1 MEITKGI
8 TEMQKAAA
16 DNMIEQKITTGKV
29 NRGKALLDAGY
40 SKATSLCP
48 TTVTETKG
56 FKEYMAKHG
65 ITEDNLAGM
74 LAADLE
80 AKVGERLGEM
90 KLAAE
95 LMGLTNKDLNL
106 NVKQVDEGLA
116 LMRNILDGN
125 KE

>member
-16 DNMIEQKITTGKV
+16 DNMIEQKLTTGKV
-29 NRGKALLDAGY
+29 RRGDALRAAGY
-40 SKATSLCP
+40 SEATALCP
-48 TTVTETKG
+48 TLVTESKG

-74 LAADLE
+74 LAADLN

-116 LMRNILDGN
+116 LMKDIINGQ
-125 KE
+125 